1 MITNLI
7 VFVFIFETNKKKLDK
22 EILQKLI
29 SKRIIQIREEK
40 GFLNLNLVHYVI
52 FEKSNMSRI
61 ESGRISPSLITLYK
75 ISLALNVNFHELFIF
90 EINK

>member
-1 MITNLI
+1 M
-7 VFVFIFETNKKKLDK
+7 DK
-22 EILQKLI
+22 ETLQKLI
-29 SKRIIQIREEK
+29 SRRIIQIREEK
-40 GFLNLNLVHYVI
+40 GISQSELGALCN

-75 ISLALNVNFHELFIF
+75 ISLALNVDFHELFNL